1 MKCKKCGST
10 NLDIVESG
18 QHQKLVCCDCLAYQ
32 KFLNKSQTKTF
43 KQLKRKHGKS
53 QSEEVQNT

>member
-18 QHQKLVCCDCLAYQ
+18 PHQKLVCCDCLAYQ
-32 KFLNKSQTKTF
+32 KFLSKAKAKTF
-43 KQLKRKHGKS
+43 KQLKEKNDTTR
-53 QSEEVQNT
+53 